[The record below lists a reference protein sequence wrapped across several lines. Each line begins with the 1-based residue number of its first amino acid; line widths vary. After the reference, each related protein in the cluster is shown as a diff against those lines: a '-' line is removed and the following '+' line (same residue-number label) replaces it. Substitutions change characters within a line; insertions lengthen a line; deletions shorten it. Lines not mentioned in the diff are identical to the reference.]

1 MTQIYAPP
9 MPNNVCQQ
17 ASAVVISVS
26 CRDACRGA
34 QGWVV
39 KAVDVG
45 SGETVAIKLLER
57 GTRLSIDTTCR

>member
-1 MTQIYAPP
+1 MTQTYAPP
-9 MPNNVCQQ
+9 NDVCQQ
-17 ASAVVISVS
+17 TSAVSISAA